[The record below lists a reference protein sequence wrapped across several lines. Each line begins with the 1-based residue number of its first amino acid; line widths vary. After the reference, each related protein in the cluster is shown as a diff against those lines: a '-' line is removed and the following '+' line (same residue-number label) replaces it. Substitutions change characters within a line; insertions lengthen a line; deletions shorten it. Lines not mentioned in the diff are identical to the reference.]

1 MHRRSLTSKL
11 SLAGLAAVAVAGF
24 SSVALAHPGHA
35 GGLTDGLVHP
45 FTGLDHV
52 LAMVA
57 VGLWASQLGRR
68 AMWLLPAVFPVV
80 MAAGAVMGAYGVA
93 LPWVELG
100 IVASVV
106 VLGIAVALGLQVS
119 LVVSATLVG
128 VFALFHGHAHG
139 NEFPAADSP
148 LLHGIGFIAAT
159 VTLHAIGIAAGLL
172 TQRPLV
178 MRTAGGAIAAVGL
191 LLLVMPS

>member
-1 MHRRSLTSKL
+1 MHCRPLTSKL
-11 SLAGLAAVAVAGF
+11 SLAALAAVAVAGF
-24 SSVALAHPGHA
+24 SSAAFAHPGHT
-35 GGLTDGLVHP
+35 GGLTDGLAHP

-68 AMWLLPAVFPVV
+68 AMWLLPAVFPAV

-100 IVASVV
+100 IIASVV
-106 VLGIAVALGLQVS
+106 VLGAAVAFGLQVS
-119 LVVSATLVG
+119 LVVSAALVG

-139 NEFPAADSP
+139 NEFPAVDSP
-148 LLHGIGFIAAT
+148 LLYGVGFIAAT
-159 VTLHAIGIAAGLL
+159 VTLHAIGIAIGML